1 MKALDEYFLM
11 AVFML
16 LLKRYVFE
24 IFESFIWTE
33 KHGSER
39 DKLSLNPGNVSSF
52 TKYWKGTI

>member
-39 DKLSLNPGNVSSF
+39 VKLTL
-52 TKYWKGTI
+52 